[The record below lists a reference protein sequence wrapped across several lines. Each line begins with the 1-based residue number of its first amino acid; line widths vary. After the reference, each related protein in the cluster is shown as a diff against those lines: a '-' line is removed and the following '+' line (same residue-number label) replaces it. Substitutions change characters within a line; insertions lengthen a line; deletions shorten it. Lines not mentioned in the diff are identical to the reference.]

1 MRIHKIKC
9 GGYEYSV
16 RAPSRSIAKKIL
28 RKNLDKHGGG
38 FELYVYPTIRQRY
51 PAHKG
56 FRIHRSRFLRKVG
69 ILDFFVVRGRD
80 RIVIDAKD
88 KLILTSHDIN
98 QVDDYALKLGA
109 TERIIYIAGDT
120 RVPNAIKN
128 KAKRLDIKIIWTRYR
143 SKNGK

>member
-1 MRIHKIKC
+1 MRIHKIKR

-16 RAPSRSIAKKIL
+16 RAPSKSIAKKIL
-28 RKNLDKHGGG
+28 REHLDKHGGG

-56 FRIHRSRFLRKVG
+56 FRIHRPRFFHKVG

-88 KLILTSHDIN
+88 KLILTGYDIN
-98 QVDDYALKLGA
+98 QVDYYARKLRA
-109 TERIIYIAGDT
+109 TERIIYIASDT
-120 RVPNAIKN
+120 QVPNAIKN
-128 KAKRLDIKIIWTRYR
+128 EARRLDIKIIPTRYR
-143 SKNGK
+143 S